1 MGNFKRMNFDVS
13 TFISLLSLVV
23 AIATAVAA
31 HHYFKRSER
40 QRDEDLIRTAL
51 TKFSQCRADSTVL
64 KRERAKTGQP
74 IAEYEHELFAQLE
87 LLSTLAEELEKEL
100 IGILSSGKKITPDIR
115 SATLSVLAIT
125 EGFSTHVQMIS
136 AKFQNFNNNRFG
148 KLVELQEQRP
158 KLESLLREHLRK
170 S

>member
-1 MGNFKRMNFDVS
+1 MNFDVS

-31 HHYFKRSER
+31 HHYFRRAER
-40 QRDEDLIRTAL
+40 QRDEDLIRSAL
-51 TKFSQCRADSTVL
+51 SKFSQCRADSAVL
-64 KRERAKTGQP
+64 KRERNKTGQP
-74 IAEYEHELFAQLE
+74 MAEDEDEIFSKLE

-100 IGILSSGKKITPDIR
+100 IAILSSGKKITPEIR
-115 SATLSVLAIT
+115 SATLSLLAMM

-136 AKFQNFNNNRFG
+136 AKFQNFNNNKFG
-148 KLVELQEQRP
+148 KLVELQEQLP
-158 KLESLLREHLRK
+158 KLESLLRENLRK